1 MCYESVLEQFLLLSD
16 LAFNN
21 ILIIILQQINNIIV
35 LLPIQSIIEILGLP
49 YYLTDI
55 LFYHDL
61 IWRLSFS
68 HIISQI
74 YDLYDNVIFNL
85 INLQYYKLNFFLI
98 FFVSSMAFY
107 TTLLFPK
114 TIFQLLIERSH
125 IMAQQILKP
134 IFGSH
139 YPFTVRF
146 YQYYPFLYHLF
157 LFILFNNLLGLV
169 PYGFSNSAYIIHN
182 LVLSM
187 ICLIGLTLVG
197 ISIQG
202 VDYYKLFIPKNVP
215 TYLIPFLMLIELI
228 SHIAKAFSLAIRL
241 FANIMSSHILL
252 HILAG
257 FALKILDFNV
267 IIGLIPCILILAIVF
282 LEIGI
287 AFLQAYVFTV
297 LLAIYFEETFIL
309 LHYTPKLETNE
320 HKPFVLEED
329 FNYFYSKTEIN

>member
-1 MCYESVLEQFLLLSD
+1 MTFYSALEQFLLLSD
-16 LAFNN
+16 ISYNN
-21 ILIIILQQINNIIV
+21 FILLIIKPFTYFIAIL
-35 LLPIQSIIEILGLP
+35 PQSITQIVDFP
-49 YYLTDI
+49 YFLLDFF
-55 LFYHDL
+55 FYNDL
-61 IWRLSFS
+61 IWRFNLSNTFP
-68 HIISQI
+68 QI
-74 YDLYDNVIFNL
+74 RDLFDNVIFNL
-85 INLQYYKLNFFLI
+85 INVQYYKLNFFLI

-114 TIFQLLIERSH
+114 TIFQLIIEKSH
-125 IMAQQILKP
+125 ITAQQILKP

-139 YPFTVRF
+139 YPFTMRF

-182 LVLSM
+182 LVLSI
-187 ICLIGLTLVG
+187 ICLVGLTIVG
-197 ISIQG
+197 VFIQG
-202 VDYYKLFIPKNVP
+202 VNYYKLFIPKNVP

-257 FALKILDFNV
+257 FALKILDFNLIV
-267 IIGLIPCILILAIVF
+267 GLIPCILILAIVF

-309 LHYTPKLETNE
+309 LNEQPNIDKTET
-320 HKPFVLEED
+320 KPFILEED
-329 FNYFYSKTEIN
+329 FNLDIK

>member
-1 MCYESVLEQFLLLSD
+1 MYFWSALEQFLLLSD
-16 LAFNN
+16 TSFNN
-21 ILIIILQQINNIIV
+21 IILFIIKPFVYIIAM
-35 LLPIQSIIEILGLP
+35 LPIQSTMEVINLP
-49 YYLTDI
+49 HFMTDV
-55 LFYHDL
+55 LFYNDL
-61 IWRLSFS
+61 TWRFNFTN
-68 HIISQI
+68 IISQI
-74 YDLYDNVIFNL
+74 TDLFDNVIFNL
-85 INLQYYKLNFFLI
+85 INIQYYKLNFFLI
-98 FFVSSMAFY
+98 FVVSSMAFY

-114 TIFQLLIERSH
+114 TIFQLIIEKSH

-182 LVLSM
+182 LVLSL
-187 ICLIGLTLVG
+187 ICLIGLTIMG
-197 ISIQG
+197 ICIQG
-202 VDYYKLFIPKNVP
+202 IYYYKLFIPKNVP

-257 FALKILDFNV
+257 FALKILDFNL

-309 LHYTPKLETNE
+309 LHYTPNIETSE
-320 HKPFVLEED
+320 HKPFILEED
-329 FNYFYSKTEIN
+329 YNNLFIKPEIS